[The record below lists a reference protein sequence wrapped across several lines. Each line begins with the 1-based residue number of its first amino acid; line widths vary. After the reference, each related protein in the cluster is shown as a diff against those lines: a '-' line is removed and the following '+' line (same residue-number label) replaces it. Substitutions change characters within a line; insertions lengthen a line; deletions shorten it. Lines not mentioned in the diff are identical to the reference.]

1 MWKQVNYNHFY
12 NKISSNYA
20 SGRKRVW
27 ILKGLIWL
35 SERYMLV
42 SMILVA
48 LVVSYETAS
57 DYLHTGNASVMSS
70 NATTA
75 LMCGTE

>member
-1 MWKQVNYNHFY
+1 MQSVFIETILTKIDIEDVALTAVRLIGKQVNDNHFY

-20 SGRKRVW
+20 SGSQRVW

-42 SMILVA
+42 SMILR
-48 LVVSYETAS
+48 
-57 DYLHTGNASVMSS
+57 
-70 NATTA
+70 
-75 LMCGTE
+75 